1 MTKKKEQEGFQGDSR
16 ADKATTRKGL
26 RHGSIA
32 GQRPVREGAQLP
44 RVRRSAETIPVALVE
59 QPVWSA
65 LQAPFDQFADR
76 VAIQDRNETLTFS
89 DLKARIE
96 GIAALIH
103 TVDLGKKRAI
113 GLLLTQGAPFVAAL
127 LATLKTGHY
136 YVPLNPANPVE
147 SNRQFLHDAEARLLL
162 ADANHA
168 AVATKTGEAIC
179 QVVDIDWSDQL
190 SVNGLLANA
199 PTCETPAAG
208 DLAGLFYTSGTTG
221 QPKGVMQTQRNFLHG
236 THCFI
241 RAMKIGPDDRLLLGY
256 HGSTCAA
263 VKNIFAG
270 LLTGATLCPWNIAQD
285 GSVAMAD
292 WLIQQRISVFYIF
305 RSAFSQ
311 CMSVLPSD
319 VRFPHVRAVM
329 LSSEPV
335 YDKDVA
341 IWHQRFPAADLF
353 INHLGSTEVG
363 TYRRFTIDRATT
375 ISRGILPLGYPVEDK
390 EVLLWNEEGEEV
402 RPGDIGEIVV
412 KSRYLA
418 LGYWKRPDLNASLFS
433 APQGPIEDRLF
444 RTGDMGFMDSDG
456 CLHSSGRKDDQVKIR
471 GRRVQI
477 AGVEAA
483 LSALDHVD
491 QAAVV
496 ARHGQDGQTLLA
508 AFFVSAVDSLSAD
521 SLRQQLARLL
531 PTVEVPAFFER
542 LPALPRLPNG
552 KIDRTVLAKR
562 EIAAKAT
569 AYIKP
574 RDPVERRLTTILQG
588 VLQLERLGA
597 NDNIFGYGA
606 DSLTAVEIM
615 AAIETEFGLNLA
627 EQALWSGGHTVAAL
641 ARLIRAADNCDRSD
655 LGPTPDYAVM
665 VGRPTGYVEPR
676 RFISHSDIIKLIVLP
691 VVLLIA
697 QLVPE
702 GHWRRIS
709 DLVGRLYTLSRPRQ
723 CQALSEELTRQG
735 DSLHGP
741 ADGRAVLRGIR
752 SADFESLLRRL
763 ISPARWRIP
772 LVLHGQEHIE
782 NGLSRGHGVILWLS
796 PDKFAG
802 IVGHQ
807 AVHRAGYRVHMLS
820 RPEHGLSPTLFG
832 QRFLNR
838 FAYLGDDPTHA
849 KRIVMIHEGQAEIE
863 TLRRLLRDNSVIAIA
878 AGAQTE
884 QPFRLR
890 FLEGEI
896 ELATGPPRLA
906 LATGA
911 VLLPLF
917 AHRDAEGFR
926 VVVCPALEPN
936 EGKKGAAVESLLLQF
951 VRRLESF
958 VRQHPKES
966 SYWIAL
972 R

>member
-1 MTKKKEQEGFQGDSR
+1 MTKKKEQTGFQGGSR
-16 ADKATTRKGL
+16 ADKATASKGP
-26 RHGSIA
+26 RHASIA
-32 GQRPVREGAQLP
+32 GQRPVPEGAQP
-44 RVRRSAETIPVALVE
+44 PSARRSAQTIPVALVE
-59 QPVWSA
+59 QPVWGA
-65 LQAPFDQFADR
+65 LQAPFSQFADR
-76 VAIQDRNETLTFS
+76 VAIHDRNETLTFGE
-89 DLKARIE
+89 LRARAEAI
-96 GIAALIH
+96 GVLINEA
-103 TVDLGKKRAI
+103 DLGQKRAI
-113 GLLLTQGAPFVAAL
+113 GLLLTQGAPFVAGL

-147 SNRQFLHDAEARLLL
+147 SNRQFLQDAEARLLL

-168 AVATKTGEAIC
+168 AVAMTTGEAIC
-179 QVVDIDWSDQL
+179 QVVDIDRSDQL
-190 SVNGLLANA
+190 SGNGLPANA
-199 PTCETPAAG
+199 TTCETLGAG

-241 RAMKIGPDDRLLLGY
+241 STMKIGPDDRLLLGY

-270 LLTGATLCPWNIAQD
+270 LLTGATLCPWNIAHD
-285 GSVAMAD
+285 GTVGMAD
-292 WLIQQRISVFYIF
+292 WLIQQRITVLYIF

-311 CMSVLPSD
+311 CMSALPSD
-319 VRFPHVRAVM
+319 ARFPHVRAVM

-363 TYRRFTIDRATT
+363 TYRRFAIDRTMAV
-375 ISRGILPLGYPVEDK
+375 SPGILPLGYPVEDK

-402 RPGDIGEIVV
+402 RSGKIGEIVV

-433 APQGPIEDRLF
+433 APTGPMEDRLF
-444 RTGDMGFMDSDG
+444 RTGDMGFMDADG
-456 CLHSSGRKDDQVKIR
+456 CLHSSGRKDDQVKIH

-477 AGVEAA
+477 AGVEAV
-483 LSALDHVD
+483 LSALDDVD

-496 ARHGQDGQTLLA
+496 ARHGQDGQTLLT

-521 SLRQQLARLL
+521 SLRQQLAQLL
-531 PTVEVPAFFER
+531 PTAEVPAVFER

-552 KIDRTVLAKR
+552 KIDRAVLAKR
-562 EIAAKAT
+562 EIAAKGT

-574 RDPVERRLTTILQG
+574 RDSVERRLTKLLQG

-615 AAIETEFGLNLA
+615 AAIETEFGLNLP
-627 EQALWSGGHTVAAL
+627 ERALWSGGHTVAGL
-641 ARLIRAADNCDRSD
+641 ARFIRAGVNADRLDP
-655 LGPTPDYAVM
+655 GPASEYPVIVERA
-665 VGRPTGYVEPR
+665 TGYLEPR
-676 RFISHSDIIKLIVLP
+676 RFISRSDIIKLIVLP
-691 VVLLIA
+691 VALLIA

-709 DLVGRLYTLSRPRQ
+709 DLFGRLFTLSRLRQ
-723 CQALSEELTRQG
+723 CQALSEELARQG
-735 DSLHGP
+735 HCLHGP
-741 ADGRAVLRGIR
+741 ANGRDVLCGIR

-763 ISPARWRIP
+763 ISPAKWQIP
-772 LVLHGQEHIE
+772 LLLHGQEHIE
-782 NGLSRGHGVILWLS
+782 DGLSRGRGVILWLS

-802 IVGHQ
+802 VVGHQ

-849 KRIVMIHEGQAEIE
+849 KRIIMIHESQAEIE
-863 TLRRLLRDNSVIAIA
+863 TLRRLLRDNAVVAIA
-878 AGAQTE
+878 AGAQSK

-890 FLEGEI
+890 FLESEI

-936 EGKKGAAVESLLLQF
+936 EGKKGAAVESLLYQF

-966 SYWIAL
+966 SCWTAL